1 MLNLVSII
9 DVLLQPSVTLT
20 IGILTI
26 LISRNSNRSSAAR
39 ERLEAVYHPLFI
51 TIEPFLYKS
60 VSYQEIS
67 SFIEKYNSI
76 EKDYSLF
83 INPTLRQIIKRLSKS
98 DKFDKSNKNND
109 WFLTCKYISKEYDKL
124 CKLSHMPIRSIS
136 YRINNRQ
143 FKNKTSMLL
152 ACIWITLPSVLFCT
166 LIIALIFPK
175 FVIACYVLLFFYV
188 SFEYISS

>member
-1 MLNLVSII
+1 MLNLSSII
-9 DVLLQPSVTLT
+9 DVLLQPSVTFT

-39 ERLEAVYHPLFI
+39 ERLEHVYHPLFI
-51 TIEPFLYKS
+51 AIEPFLYKS

-67 SFIEKYNSI
+67 PFIQKYNSI

-83 INPTLRQIIKRLSKS
+83 INPSLRQTVKRLSKA
-98 DKFDKSNKNND
+98 DKFDKNNRNND
-109 WFLTCKYISKEYDKL
+109 WFLTCDYVSKEYDKL

-152 ACIWITLPSVLFCT
+152 ACIWITLPGILFCT
-166 LIIALIFPK
+166 LIMAFIFPK
-175 FVIACYVLLFFYV
+175 FVIACYALLFFYV
-188 SFEYISS
+188 LFEYISS